1 MKTPLQTQL
10 IALSLFGLTGA
21 AVLYYPVLRPA
32 ESAPPVTPV
41 IPLVEPNPVALPDTR
56 QHPVIEAVFV
66 LDTTGSMGGLI
77 QAAKDKIWSI
87 AATMAA
93 AQPAPEIRLGLVAY
107 RDRGDDY
114 VTRVVDLTKDLDG
127 LHAELMQLQAQ
138 GGGDGP
144 ESVNQALHEALHRIG
159 WSRDPGVYRVIFLV
173 GDAPAHLDY
182 PNDVPY
188 PQTLAEAQR
197 RGIRV
202 NAIQCGT
209 LAETTQEWQ
218 RIAQLGNG
226 GYFQVEQS
234 GGAVAIATP
243 YDESLARLSSELDET
258 RIYYGRAEERA
269 KKEEKLAATKATQAA
284 AAPAVL
290 ARRAG
295 FVASESGEAS
305 LKGENELIEDVAS
318 GRVDLDALPEAQ
330 LPAPLAELKPE
341 ARRALIDEQAAKRE
355 ALKQQIKDLSAQRGD
370 YLKSQV
376 EAEGG
381 AESSLDHKIFSA
393 VREQAAEKGL
403 SYDKAVPVY

>member
-1 MKTPLQTQL
+1 MQSAQTPQFCTRSRFALTAALLLTALATFPASAAQPFNQNHNQNQQTPL
-10 IALSLFGLTGA
+10 
-21 AVLYYPVLRPA
+21 
-32 ESAPPVTPV
+32 
-41 IPLVEPNPVALPDTR
+41 
-56 QHPVIEAVFV
+56 IEAVFV

-87 AATMAA
+87 ASTMAA

-107 RDRGDDY
+107 RDLGDDY
-114 VTRVVDLTKDLDG
+114 VTRIVDLTKDLDA

-159 WSRDPGVYRVIFLV
+159 WSQDPQAYRVIFLV
-173 GDAPAHLDY
+173 GDAPAHMDY

-188 PQTLAEAQR
+188 PQTLATAKR

-209 LAETTQEWQ
+209 LSETTREWQ

-226 GYFQVEQS
+226 SYAQVEQS
-234 GGAVAIATP
+234 GNAVAFTTP
-243 YDESLARLSSELDET
+243 YDAPLAKLSAELDAT
-258 RIYYGRAEERA
+258 RIYYGQAEIRA
-269 KKEEKLAATKATQAA
+269 KQEEKLATTKATQAA

-290 ARRAG
+290 ARRAEY
-295 FVASESGEAS
+295 VASDSGKAS
-305 LKGENELIEDVAS
+305 LKGENELIEDVTS
-318 GRVDLDALPEAQ
+318 GRVELEALPSAQ
-330 LPAPLAELKPE
+330 LPAPLADLSPA
-341 ARRALIDEQAAKRE
+341 ARRTLIAEQAAKRE
-355 ALKQQIKDLSAQRGD
+355 ALEQQIKDLSAQRAA
-370 YLKSQV
+370 YLKSRV

-381 AESSLDHKIFSA
+381 AETSLDYQIFNA

-403 SYDKAVPVY
+403 RYDKAAPVY

>member
-1 MKTPLQTQL
+1 
-10 IALSLFGLTGA
+10 
-21 AVLYYPVLRPA
+21 
-32 ESAPPVTPV
+32 
-41 IPLVEPNPVALPDTR
+41 
-56 QHPVIEAVFV
+56 
-66 LDTTGSMGGLI
+66 
-77 QAAKDKIWSI
+77 
-87 AATMAA
+87 
-93 AQPAPEIRLGLVAY
+93 
-107 RDRGDDY
+107 

-173 GDAPAHLDY
+173 GDAPAHMDY
-182 PNDVPY
+182 PNDVLY

-243 YDESLARLSSELDET
+243 YDESLAKLSSELDET

-305 LKGENELIEDVAS
+305 LKGENELIEDVAN
-318 GRVDLDALPEAQ
+318 GRVDLDALPAAQ
-330 LPAPLAELKPE
+330 LPEPLAELKPE

-355 ALKQQIKDLSAQRGD
+355 ELKQQIKDLSAQRGD

-403 SYDKAVPVY
+403 SYDKAAPVY